1 MTEQNTEPTEE
12 MNEPIEVVTP
22 EPTPI
27 KSKKARSE
35 LQLKALANAR
45 QAAYK
50 KRAEQAAIKKQ
61 NKSKKT
67 PEVSI
72 EFQKSYPDVSKD
84 DSKDVSKDDP
94 AEIPDDS
101 KYVLPENENKNEN
114 IRDDVKKESETVA
127 EESHKERIE
136 RHAERK
142 QFTDHINSIIDERVR
157 YKPIVKSKYKLVNAV
172 YVIR

>member
-50 KRAEQAAIKKQ
+50 IRAEQAVIKKQ
-61 NKSKKT
+61 NKGKQT

-72 EFQKSYPDVSKD
+72 EFQKIYPDVSKD

-94 AEIPDDS
+94 AEIRDDS
-101 KYVLPENENKNEN
+101 KDVLPENENDIIEKIPEN
-114 IRDDVKKESETVA
+114 VKETEPIKDVNQESA
-127 EESHKERIE
+127 QERE
-136 RHAERK
+136 D
-142 QFTDHINSIIDERVR
+142 FINNLIDERVQ
-157 YKPIVKSKYKLVNAV
+157 YKPIVKSKFKLVDGM
-172 YVIR
+172 YILRD